1 LVQPEEIGRVVLFL
15 DGGEAGMAPP
25 WASRTRSSPG
35 ARRAAP
41 TPAPLSSA
49 NRGLPVKY
57 RLCFIAAGKAR
68 IVS

>member
-1 LVQPEEIGRVVLFL
+1 MGIAHALV
-15 DGGEAGMAPP
+15 
-25 WASRTRSSPG
+25 
-35 ARRAAP
+35 ARRAA
-41 TPAPLSSA
+41 PAPLSSA